1 VRFVVDESADR
12 QIADALRKAG
22 HEVVSIAEISPGIAD
37 DVVLHLANDTEAVL
51 VTCDKDFGELIFR
64 QHRAHAGV
72 VLVRLAGHS
81 SDEKAAI
88 VVAAVEA
95 HQTEIQSRF
104 CVVSHRA
111 IRIRLPQVNP
121 NI

>member
-12 QIADALRKAG
+12 QIADALREAG
-22 HEVVSIAEISPGIAD
+22 HEVTSIAEISPGIAD
-37 DVVLHLANDTEAVL
+37 DRVLRLANDTEAVL

-81 SDEKAAI
+81 P
-88 VVAAVEA
+88 VERGQLWRPPSKLTA
-95 HQTEIQSRF
+95 RRSVRD
-104 CVVSHRA
+104 SA
-111 IRIRLPQVNP
+111 S
-121 NI
+121 